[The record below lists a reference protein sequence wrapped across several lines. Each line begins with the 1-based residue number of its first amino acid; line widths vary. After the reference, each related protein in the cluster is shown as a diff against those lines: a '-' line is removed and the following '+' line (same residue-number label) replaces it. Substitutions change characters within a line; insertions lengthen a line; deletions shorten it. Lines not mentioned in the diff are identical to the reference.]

1 MENDKETPKIY
12 DKIKEKTIILKE
24 SEEQNYIIN
33 LKLYE
38 KSISIEASNAK
49 DTNIKYFINIL
60 YENFTKLNRFFAQFS
75 CIEEIFELLE
85 DMENDE
91 FKILKN
97 SSEFIEFYF
106 LIEVRKKIIEI
117 PLKLIKVESN
127 LNSIIQNLNQKLEDL
142 KDKEIAELKKKN
154 ENLEK
159 KVLLLEEKLEALEQ
173 IKSDY
178 KINLPKLI
186 ISELNKVDE
195 FYISFQYI
203 KDNLIS
209 LDSQIINKYD
219 LAQINNGIKIQKN
232 ANIKKTNLIFRAS
245 RDGGSVKNYQ
255 SKCLGHKN
263 LLILIMTQNGRKFG
277 GFSSLKLKNFY
288 GPQID
293 DTAFIFSLDSKE
305 NFYAIRGKSSIYF
318 HKDRGPIFGDDFSA
332 TTEFIINSYGYEC
345 FDKKGGLDDTGNNR
359 QCFDYKIGR
368 RYLLAGK
375 RHFGILDY
383 EVLELEFEN
392 I

>member
-24 SEEQNYIIN
+24 SEEQDYIIN
-33 LKLYE
+33 LKLLE

-127 LNSIIQNLNQKLEDL
+127 LNSMIQKLNQKLEDL

-195 FYISFQYI
+195 FYI
-203 KDNLIS
+203 
-209 LDSQIINKYD
+209 
-219 LAQINNGIKIQKN
+219 
-232 ANIKKTNLIFRAS
+232 
-245 RDGGSVKNYQ
+245 
-255 SKCLGHKN
+255 
-263 LLILIMTQNGRKFG
+263 
-277 GFSSLKLKNFY
+277 
-288 GPQID
+288 
-293 DTAFIFSLDSKE
+293 
-305 NFYAIRGKSSIYF
+305 
-318 HKDRGPIFGDDFSA
+318 
-332 TTEFIINSYGYEC
+332 
-345 FDKKGGLDDTGNNR
+345 
-359 QCFDYKIGR
+359 
-368 RYLLAGK
+368 
-375 RHFGILDY
+375 
-383 EVLELEFEN
+383 
-392 I
+392 